1 MRNSNTRVAT
11 KQQKSAPSGLK
22 EEIIA
27 LAQRM
32 GIDKIGFTSRER
44 LDDAPP
50 SGDLSYVLP
59 SARSA
64 ISLVIAF
71 DKPAIRAYLAKED
84 RLAHARDHAAAYIKL
99 GEVAQAIQNLLQDK
113 GYEASAPFV
122 NNKYRKGQPYMAMV
136 PPLSHR
142 YVAVAAGIGWIGWSG
157 NVITPEHGAAIAIT
171 SIVTSADLE
180 PDPIAEGDICKNC
193 SLCAASC
200 PSHFMAMKEETSVR
214 VAGHTYIHNKKAA
227 NLRCVVSCGGANG
240 MRTPDAKWSTWSY
253 KVLDLPGPGDD
264 EAFKQKVFEY
274 GQDPKNR
281 LLKAFLQE
289 PSEVDLFPDWEHF
302 NQYVDETFVNKGL
315 FTCGNCML
323 MCWPEMKDRKENYR
337 LLTTSGRVV
346 RGPEGPVVVRDQ
358 D

>member
-1 MRNSNTRVAT
+1 MRNNNGRVAT
-11 KQQKSAPSGLK
+11 KERKFAPSDLK

-32 GIDKIGFTSRER
+32 GVDKIGFASRER

-50 SGDLSYVLP
+50 SGDLTYVLP

-64 ISLVIAF
+64 VSLVIAF
-71 DKPAIRAYLAKED
+71 NRPAIRDYLAKND
-84 RLAHARDHAAAYIKL
+84 RLAHAKDHAAAYIKL
-99 GEVAQAIQNLLQDK
+99 GEVARAIESLLKDK

-122 NNKYRKGQPYMAMV
+122 NGEYREGQPYMAMV

-157 NVITPEHGAAIAIT
+157 NLITPEHGAAIAIT
-171 SIVTSADLE
+171 SVVTSADLE
-180 PDPIAEGDICKNC
+180 PDPLTEGDICKNC

-200 PSHFMAMKEETSVR
+200 PSHYMAMKEESSVR
-214 VAGHTYIHNKKAA
+214 VAGHTYTHNKKAT
-227 NLRCVVSCGGANG
+227 NLRCAVSCGGANG

-264 EAFKQKVFEY
+264 EAFKEKAFEY

-281 LLKAFLQE
+281 LLKVFLQDPAE
-289 PSEVDLFPDWEHF
+289 FDIFSDWE
-302 NQYVDETFVNKGL
+302 QSDLYWYETFVNKGL

-323 MCWPEMKDRKENYR
+323 LCWPEMKDRKENYR

-346 RGPEGPVVVRDQ
+346 RGESGPVVVR
-358 D
+358 